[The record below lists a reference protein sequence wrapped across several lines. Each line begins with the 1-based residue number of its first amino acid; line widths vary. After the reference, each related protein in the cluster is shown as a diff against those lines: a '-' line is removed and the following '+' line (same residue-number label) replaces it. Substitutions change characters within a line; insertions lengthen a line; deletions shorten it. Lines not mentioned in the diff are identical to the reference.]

1 MNGRQHGD
9 HRDLLVWQ
17 KAMRLAVNVHRATAT
32 FPRSELFGLTSQLR
46 RAAISIPSNLA
57 ERSARRTT
65 PDFLAFVHIARGSQ
79 AELDTQ
85 LRLARDFGYLSEA
98 TFSDLQLHTEE
109 IGRLLTAVI
118 SGLRRRQSR

>member
-1 MNGRQHGD
+1 MDTRHGD
-9 HRDLLVWQ
+9 HRGLLVWQ
-17 KAMRLAVNVHRATAT
+17 KAMRLAVDVHRATAI

-46 RAAISIPSNLA
+46 RAAISIPSSLA
-57 ERSARRTT
+57 EVSARRTT
-65 PDFLAFVHIARGSQ
+65 PDFLAFVHVARGSQ

-98 TFSDLQLHTEE
+98 AFTELQHHTEE

-118 SGLRRRQSR
+118 TGLPRRQGR

>member
-1 MNGRQHGD
+1 MDARHGD

-17 KAMRLAVNVHRATAT
+17 KAMRLAVDVHRATAT

-57 ERSARRTT
+57 EGSARRTT
-65 PDFLAFVHIARGSQ
+65 PDFLSFVHIARGSQ

-98 TFSDLQLHTEE
+98 NFSDLQLHTEE

-118 SGLRRRQSR
+118 AGLRRRQSR

>member
-1 MNGRQHGD
+1 
-9 HRDLLVWQ
+9 
-17 KAMRLAVNVHRATAT
+17 MRLAVDVHRATAI

-46 RAAISIPSNLA
+46 RAAISIPSSLA
-57 ERSARRTT
+57 EVSARRTT
-65 PDFLAFVHIARGSQ
+65 PDFLAFVHVARGSQ

-98 TFSDLQLHTEE
+98 AFTELQQHTEE

-118 SGLRRRQSR
+118 TGLPRRQGR

>member
-1 MNGRQHGD
+1 VKPTPRTQNFGQ
-9 HRDLLVWQ
+9 VP
-17 KAMRLAVNVHRATAT
+17 AT

-57 ERSARRTT
+57 EGSARRTT

-98 TFSDLQLHTEE
+98 TFSELHPLQNGQTR
-109 IGRLLTAVI
+109 GTI
-118 SGLRRRQSR
+118 STVAMPTTMLNGVPKRM